1 MDIRS
6 VQWKNDF
13 VTRAFLREHGEDITD
28 VETMTASD
36 LASTLTYCKTVDNPY
51 AKELVNRTG
60 ALEDFNRAEK
70 LKDKNKILRA
80 ECKKFG
86 IQLF

>member
-1 MDIRS
+1 MDIRNI
-6 VQWKNDF
+6 QWKNDF
-13 VTRAFLREHGEDITD
+13 VTRAFIREHGEDITD

-36 LASTLTYCKTVDNPY
+36 LATTLTYCKTVDNPY

-60 ALEDFNRAEK
+60 ALSDFNCARSLEEK
-70 LKDKNKILRA
+70 NNILRT